1 MSFNGSLIYPINPSK
16 DIDLS
21 GKCYIINDE
30 FFDLFEKIEERLEN
44 LASKFSLL
52 RYEKNKEILYGDIS
66 SCFINIA
73 SELRNFKN
81 DLKK

>member
-21 GKCYIINDE
+21 GKYYITNDE

-52 RYEKNKEILYGDIS
+52 RYEKK
-66 SCFINIA
+66 
-73 SELRNFKN
+73 
-81 DLKK
+81 